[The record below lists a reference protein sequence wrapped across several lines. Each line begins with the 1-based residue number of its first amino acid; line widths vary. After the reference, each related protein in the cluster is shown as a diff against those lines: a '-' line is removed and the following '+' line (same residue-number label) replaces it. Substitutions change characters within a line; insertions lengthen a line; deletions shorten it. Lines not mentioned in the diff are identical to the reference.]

1 MKMIGTVLAT
11 VICLAA
17 GFAAGYK
24 TALVREHSRLE
35 RNKQI
40 LRRIHKEVWS
50 NPDLKAALKAADE
63 LYTPDFVVH
72 DSTGDYYGLASRK
85 KDIADARSAYPDYNE
100 EVLDMVAEGDVVVT
114 RRGSDLSEVGFGQ
127 AGGADDMGDARLSG
141 ERRHLDA
148 RRRGGEIDHAVGLE
162 RRRQRVVA
170 DQDSTRADAGEQ
182 PGVRPQRRRAVPLD
196 RRGERHAWRLGD
208 RLDQHP
214 SHAPGGAGDDQ
225 PHVGHCALLD
235 PSPQAG

>member
-114 RRGSDLSEVGFGQ
+114 RFLSTGTQKGDIPAIPGYQPLLPANCRPVRIPALALHRLVNGKLAEQWEYEDYWSANIQ
-127 AGGADDMGDARLSG
+127 AGL
-141 ERRHLDA
+141 
-148 RRRGGEIDHAVGLE
+148 IDPDKMTFKPASAC
-162 RRRQRVVA
+162 R
-170 DQDSTRADAGEQ
+170 
-182 PGVRPQRRRAVPLD
+182 
-196 RRGERHAWRLGD
+196 
-208 RLDQHP
+208 
-214 SHAPGGAGDDQ
+214 
-225 PHVGHCALLD
+225 
-235 PSPQAG
+235 